1 MDVSDVGLPDGK
13 RGAPLRS
20 GVFVLANTILGAGM
34 LGLPAAFAGCGM
46 VMGSFL
52 ILLFASASVLGLH
65 LLSEAADIVGR
76 PATFHSVAEAALPGF
91 GLLFDAAIA
100 VKCFGVA

>member
-34 LGLPAAFAGCGM
+34 LGLPAAFP
-46 VMGSFL
+46 
-52 ILLFASASVLGLH
+52 
-65 LLSEAADIVGR
+65 DR
-76 PATFHSVAEAALPGF
+76 PIRIKNL
-91 GLLFDAAIA
+91 
-100 VKCFGVA
+100 